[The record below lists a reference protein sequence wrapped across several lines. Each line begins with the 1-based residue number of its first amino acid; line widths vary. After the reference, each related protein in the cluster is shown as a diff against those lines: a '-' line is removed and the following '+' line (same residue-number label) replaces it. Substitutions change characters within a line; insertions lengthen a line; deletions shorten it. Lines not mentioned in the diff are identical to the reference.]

1 MWRNGNL
8 HTVLVRLEV
17 GAVITESSIE
27 IPQKIKNRTTFP
39 PQHLPP
45 AQSCPIL
52 CDPMN
57 YTVHG
62 IL

>member
-8 HTVLVRLEV
+8 HTVLVGLEV
-17 GAVITESSIE
+17 GAVIMESSIE
-27 IPQKIKNRTTFP
+27 IPQKIKNRATFP
-39 PQHLPP
+39 PPPRPP

-52 CDPMN
+52 CNPMN